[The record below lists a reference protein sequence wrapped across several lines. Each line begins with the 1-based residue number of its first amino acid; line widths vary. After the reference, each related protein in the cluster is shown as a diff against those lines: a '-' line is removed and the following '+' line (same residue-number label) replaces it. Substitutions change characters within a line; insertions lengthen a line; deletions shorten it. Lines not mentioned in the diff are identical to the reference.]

1 MTAETTTDETL
12 HETSLAAWD
21 VPSAVAAGERFAVKV
36 GAKSS
41 AGCSL
46 SGCTVEVLDQAGVVM
61 ASVRL
66 GDLPWPGTAALFW
79 TEVELG
85 APPALGLTTF
95 TARFDTS
102 ELEPPHRSAASSFSV
117 SVIARPEHTLTVTV
131 AANGAPID
139 EAYVRLG
146 PLRAMTDAA
155 GRAEIRLAKGRYE
168 LSVYKAGYDTAPV
181 PLVID
186 ADTAIAVEARAE
198 PADDPDAF
206 WTA

>member
-1 MTAETTTDETL
+1 MTAETTL
-12 HETSLAAWD
+12 HKTSLAAWD
-21 VPSAVAAGERFAVKV
+21 VPSAVTAGARFAVKV

-41 AGCSL
+41 AGCAL
-46 SGCTVEVLDQAGVVM
+46 SCCPVMVVDRAGAVV
-61 ASVRL
+61 ASGRL
-66 GDLPWPGTAALFW
+66 GEVPWPGSAALFW
-79 TEVELG
+79 TELELL
-85 APPALGLTTF
+85 APLALGLAAF
-95 TARFDTS
+95 TVRFDGPQVEQPHAGTWS
-102 ELEPPHRSAASSFSV
+102 EFSV
-117 SVIARPEHTLTVTV
+117 SVVARPEHTLTVTV